1 MTHFDWYDAECK
13 VANHRDYLKDALS
26 SLASAYADAT
36 HLVPS
41 STMLEDI
48 AGDIKNAVHVIKLVR
63 DDLDS
68 LRLQCQ
74 ENDLKDSSEK
84 DVRDAVSDL
93 GVEEVLEIVAAGLN
107 ARAKAQ
113 PFTAQ
118 GIRDAESDLNCAVK
132 ITLAAE
138 AHGAEVFKR
147 N

>member
-84 DVRDAVSDL
+84 DVRDAVSD
-93 GVEEVLEIVAAGLN
+93 
-107 ARAKAQ
+107 
-113 PFTAQ
+113 
-118 GIRDAESDLNCAVK
+118 ESDLNCAVK